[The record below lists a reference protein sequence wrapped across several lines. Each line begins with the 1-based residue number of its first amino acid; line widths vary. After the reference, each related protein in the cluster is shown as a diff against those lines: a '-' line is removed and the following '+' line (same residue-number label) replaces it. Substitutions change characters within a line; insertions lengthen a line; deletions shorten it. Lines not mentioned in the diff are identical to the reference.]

1 MSLRT
6 AIVAGLAAVTGLLA
20 VSTAQAQT
28 TTIPGEQVG
37 LATGAPL
44 PEGVYA
50 INTFIYR
57 RPDATFGADTAIN
70 IPV

>member
-37 LATGAPL
+37 LATG
-44 PEGVYA
+44 
-50 INTFIYR
+50 
-57 RPDATFGADTAIN
+57 
-70 IPV
+70 

>member
-1 MSLRT
+1 M
-6 AIVAGLAAVTGLLA
+6 IKNWLAAAAVMLSVGVTA
-20 VSTAQAQT
+20 TEAFAQT